1 MTKSSRIV
9 PPYFPTTENARR
21 TLPGMLPRRAYPEFA
36 NNIPPATTPTRTVER
51 STGGAHAIHGLIIT
65 NGVEIPNDFSLFSRV
80 SAQVT
85 VKRAGKYDARNRGH
99 CLRLR
104 GTAS

>member
-1 MTKSSRIV
+1 MPEERCPVCCPGARIRNSRIT
-9 PPYFPTTENARR
+9 PARHYPAR
-21 TLPGMLPRRAYPEFA
+21 TA
-36 NNIPPATTPTRTVER
+36 ER

-65 NGVEIPNDFSLFSRV
+65 NCVEIPNDFSLFSRV
-80 SAQVT
+80 SAQVS

-104 GTAS
+104 GTASRLRCRRTNKLKEPD